1 MKNRK
6 RDIIQFLVCMRNG
19 SAFCIT
25 WLLILLLIYSY
36 IYNQQTISIN
46 ILTKMLLLIL
56 GGVFIFSILFTQSFI
71 KKWSFTKRL
80 TAFMVSIT
88 VYECAGF
95 YWIGIFTGKG
105 TLIQWIIFIGI
116 MCVLFFCCI
125 AIYQRYSKKQGEF
138 YTQALRKYQKKRN
151 IENEK

>member
-36 IYNQQTISIN
+36 IYNRQTISIN

-80 TAFMVSIT
+80 TAFMVSIS
-88 VYECAGF
+88 VYECAWF

-138 YTQALRKYQKKRN
+138 YTQALRKYQQKRN
-151 IENEK
+151 IENER